1 MLADPVIGE
10 RIEVLPNED
19 AATTGNFE
27 VTMIKADQDGRS
39 QEELIHSKQHMGM
52 GKALSRKERTCMAIV
67 ERLKRELGL
76 VREDGD

>member
-27 VTMIKADQDGRS
+27 VAIIKADQDGHS

-52 GKALSRKERTCMAIV
+52 GKALSRKERMAIV